1 MSTRQ
6 PTTSDVPRSDV
17 PRRRGAAATAVL
29 WHGLNLGLPLIFVV
43 IPILSFV
50 LVSFWTLED
59 GQIVHTLTLANY
71 RAFFTEGS
79 YLPVYLATVGLSLQ
93 VTLVNVVLATAIAV
107 FIFRRTPRV
116 RFLILMSFMLPL
128 FMSYIIK
135 VYSIRSILGQRG
147 LLNEAMMALGL
158 IDAPIEALLFS
169 RTAIFIALAV
179 LYLPFAILPIY
190 LALDRIPPNYLAASA
205 DLGGGTWDGLRRIV
219 LPLGLPGV
227 AVAAVFT
234 FVLTLGDFVTPQMVG
249 GTQGFTFGRIV
260 YSQFGLALNWPLG
273 SALAVILLATTLLA
287 VALAGILLRKEHIR

>member
-1 MSTRQ
+1 MPPSCRRA
-6 PTTSDVPRSDV
+6 PAVAERAAP
-17 PRRRGAAATAVL
+17 RRGAAAIGRAG
-29 WHGLNLGLPLIFVV
+29 WHGLAIGLPVVFVLV
-43 IPILSFV
+43 PILSFV
-50 LVSFWTLED
+50 LVSFWTQEN
-59 GQIVHTLTLANY
+59 GQTIQRFTLDNY
-71 RAFFTEGS
+71 RAFFTDGG
-79 YLPVYLATVGLSLQ
+79 YLGVYLSTVLLSLE
-93 VTLVNVVLATAIAV
+93 VTVVNVAIALAV
-107 FIFRRTPRV
+107 ALYISRRSARI
-116 RFLILMSFMLPL
+116 RFLLLMTFVLPL

-190 LALDRIPPNYLAASA
+190 LALDRIPANYLAASA

-260 YSQFGLALNWPLG
+260 YSQFGLALDWPLG

-287 VALAGILLRKEHIR
+287 VALAGVLLRKEHIR

>member
-6 PTTSDVPRSDV
+6 PTASDVPRW
-17 PRRRGAAATAVL
+17 RGAAAKAAL
-29 WHGLNLGLPLIFVV
+29 WHGLNLGLPLLFVV

-147 LLNEAMMALGL
+147 LLNEGLMALGL
-158 IDAPIEALLFS
+158 ADQPIEALLFS

-179 LYLPFAILPIY
+179 LYLPYAILPIY
-190 LALDRIPPNYLAASA
+190 LALDRIPANYLAASA
-205 DLGGGTWDGLRRIV
+205 DLGATSYQALRDIV
-219 LPLGLPGV
+219 LPLGRPGI
-227 AVAAVFT
+227 AAATVFT
-234 FVLTLGDFVTPQMVG
+234 FILTFGDFVTPQMVG

-260 YSQFGLALNWPLG
+260 FSQFGLALNWPLG

-287 VALAGILLRKEHIR
+287 VALAGLTLRREHVR

>member
-1 MSTRQ
+1 MSDTLTRTADTAQ
-6 PTTSDVPRSDV
+6 
-17 PRRRGAAATAVL
+17 RRVAAKAAL
-29 WHGLNLGLPLIFVV
+29 WHGLNLGLPLLFVV

-50 LVSFWTLED
+50 LVSFWTLD
-59 GQIVHTLTLANY
+59 NGQIVQTLTLANY
-71 RAFFTEGS
+71 RAFFSEGS
-79 YLPVYLATVGLSLQ
+79 YLPVYLSTVWLSLQ

-107 FIFRRTPRV
+107 FIYRRTPKM

-147 LLNEAMMALGL
+147 LINEGLLSLGL
-158 IDAPIEALLFS
+158 IDQPIEALLFS

-179 LYLPFAILPIY
+179 LYLPYAILPIY
-190 LALDRIPPNYLAASA
+190 LALDRIPANYLAASA
-205 DLGGGTWDGLRRIV
+205 DLGATTAQALRDIV
-219 LPLGLPGV
+219 LPLGKPGI

-234 FVLTLGDFVTPQMVG
+234 FVLTFGDFVTPQMVG

-260 YSQFGLALNWPLG
+260 FSQFGLALNWPLG

-287 VALAGILLRKEHIR
+287 VALAGLTLRREHVR

>member
-1 MSTRQ
+1 MSTRL
-6 PTTSDVPRSDV
+6 TASDV

-147 LLNEAMMALGL
+147 LLNEGLMALGL
-158 IDAPIEALLFS
+158 VDQPIEALLFS

-179 LYLPFAILPIY
+179 LYLPYAILPIY
-190 LALDRIPPNYLAASA
+190 LALDRIPANYLAASA
-205 DLGGGTWDGLRRIV
+205 DLGATSYQALRDIV
-219 LPLGLPGV
+219 LPLGRPGI
-227 AVAAVFT
+227 AAATVFT
-234 FVLTLGDFVTPQMVG
+234 FILTFGDFVTPQMVG

-260 YSQFGLALNWPLG
+260 FSQFGLALNWPLG

-287 VALAGILLRKEHIR
+287 VALAGLTLRREHVR